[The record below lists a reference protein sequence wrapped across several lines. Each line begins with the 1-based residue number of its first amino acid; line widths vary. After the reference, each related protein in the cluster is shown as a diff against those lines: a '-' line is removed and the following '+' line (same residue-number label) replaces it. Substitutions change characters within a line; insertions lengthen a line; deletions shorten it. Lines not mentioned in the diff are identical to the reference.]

1 MLGSD
6 LLGSSQ
12 ALKSVTSSYNDSIM
26 AVMTGMHTS
35 CTCSKNYYNNFT
47 IAKEV
52 KQSTQSSRPSA
63 GLEIATDM
71 VANATN
77 IFSLATKNSGLVAKV
92 ATRF

>member
-26 AVMTGMHTS
+26 AVMTGMHAS

-47 IAKEV
+47 IVAKEA
-52 KQSTQSSRPSA
+52 KQSTQSSWPSVIPVES
-63 GLEIATDM
+63 GQLY
-71 VANATN
+71 
-77 IFSLATKNSGLVAKV
+77 NSYDQHCETLFELYV
-92 ATRF
+92 